1 MAGLIIASR
10 VYPTCGF
17 AKMRTSGSPDAIHA
31 FLDANPRLLQKDMAA
46 RHKVGHDD
54 CDALTQFPL
63 IS

>member
-1 MAGLIIASR
+1 
-10 VYPTCGF
+10 
-17 AKMRTSGSPDAIHA
+17 MRTSGRPDAIHA
-31 FLDANPRLLQKDMAA
+31 FFDANPRLLQKDMAA